1 MALPRLKND
10 IPKYELTIPSTGN
23 VVKFRPFLVK
33 EQKVLLMAFES
44 KDNRQILNSMLDC
57 LSSCVPDAP
66 LNELATFDVDYMF
79 SQVRSKS
86 VGETS
91 TVMHA
96 CSNCNEENEVKIRLD
111 QIKVDISK
119 DFKKIKE
126 VEIDKNIIIELKY
139 PSYVEV
145 SKNMKSEDEMS
156 ETELLV
162 DSITACMKAVKTED
176 EYLLIKDESKEEI
189 ETFINSLTNQQL
201 ELITN
206 FAQNVPK
213 LRHTEMYECKKCKTE
228 NKIELEGLQD
238 FF

>member
-1 MALPRLKND
+1 MALPKQSA
-10 IPKYELTIPSTGN
+10 PKYTCILPSDGREVTY
-23 VVKFRPFLVK
+23 RPFLVK

-44 KDNRQILNSMLDC
+44 KDNKQMINSMLDC

-66 LNELATFDVDYMF
+66 INELATFDVDYMF

-111 QIKVDISK
+111 QIKVDIGE
-119 DFKKIKE
+119 DFKKFKD
-126 VEIDKNIIIELKY
+126 VEIDKNIVVELKY
-139 PSYVEV
+139 PSYFDV
-145 SKNMKSEDEMS
+145 SKNMKSSDDMS
-156 ETELLV
+156 EAEVLIE
-162 DSITACMKAVKTED
+162 SITACMKAVKTED
-176 EYLLIKDESKEEI
+176 EYLLIKDESKEEV

-201 ELITN
+201 EMITN

-213 LRHTEMYECKKCKTE
+213 LKHTENYECKKCKTE
-228 NKIELEGLQD
+228 NKVELEGLQD